1 MTAAPL
7 RAATGTEPSP
17 RFEVGPIAAGE
28 MWSTA
33 RVLARAFI
41 DDPISAAIGPRRR
54 AHRRVASPLS
64 FMGVLIASHRHGG
77 TIRVARDRRGAVLG
91 AGVSF
96 EPGAWPIPEGAA
108 AYELGWLLLAG
119 PAPVRRGLDFDRR
132 IRAAHVSHP
141 HAYLWFLAVDPAA
154 QSRGVGRA
162 LLAELHEDSARLDVP
177 TYLETGKMEN
187 VAYYGSNGYEV
198 IGDLKLATGQPMWLM
213 ERG

>member
-1 MTAAPL
+1 M
-7 RAATGTEPSP
+7 RAAAGTDRGPS
-17 RFEVGPIAAGE
+17 FEIGPIGRGE
-28 MWSTA
+28 MWATA
-33 RVLARAFI
+33 RVLARAFL
-41 DDPISAAIGPRRR
+41 DDPIASAIGPRRQ

-77 TIRVARDRRGAVLG
+77 TIRLARGRGGAVLG
-91 AGVSF
+91 ASVSF

-132 IRAAHVSHP
+132 IRAAHVDHP
-141 HAYLWFLAVDPAA
+141 HSYLWFLAVDPAA

-162 LLAELHEDSARLDVP
+162 LLAELHAESAELEVP

-198 IGDLKLATGQPMWLM
+198 IGDLKLATGEPMWLM